1 MTKAETAALRVVP
14 TGAALGADI
23 EGLDLSA
30 DLDQS
35 MFERIREAWA
45 QHLVLRFREADFE
58 GAEKAFRG
66 IGLVPRLPVT
76 AAEVFRFR
84 EEYVKNRNLTAWSF
98 VNPADPSEI
107 VDVILT
113 HDLTTLGTKR
123 VTVPGGSVTI
133 LAKDDLIRMKEAA
146 GRPQDREDVRALR
159 ALR

>member
-1 MTKAETAALRVVP
+1 MWILRVVQALRRARVP
-14 TGAALGADI
+14 HAIAGGYAVALHGAVRGTIDV
-23 EGLDLSA
+23 DV
-30 DLDQS
+30 
-35 MFERIREAWA
+35 
-45 QHLVLRFREADFE
+45 VLRFREADFE
-58 GAEKAFRG
+58 GAERAFRG

-76 AAEVFRFR
+76 AGEVFRFR

-159 ALR
+159 ALP

>member
-1 MTKAETAALRVVP
+1 MWILRVVQALRRARVP
-14 TGAALGADI
+14 HAIAGGYAVALHGAVRGTIDV
-23 EGLDLSA
+23 DV
-30 DLDQS
+30 
-35 MFERIREAWA
+35 
-45 QHLVLRFREADFE
+45 VLRFREADFE
-58 GAEKAFRG
+58 GAERAFRG

-76 AAEVFRFR
+76 AGEVFRFR